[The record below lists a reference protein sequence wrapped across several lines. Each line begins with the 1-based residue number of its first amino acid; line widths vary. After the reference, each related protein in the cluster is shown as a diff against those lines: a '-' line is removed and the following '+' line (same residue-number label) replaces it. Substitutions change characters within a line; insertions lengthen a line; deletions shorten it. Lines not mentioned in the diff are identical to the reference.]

1 MSDLNISFENP
12 WLLLL
17 WIPAAAIVL
26 YSFFRVAKK
35 FRCTRNRVI
44 SLVLGM
50 VAATACAAMA
60 AGLGFSYMEANDKN
74 ELILLVDASFSNRES
89 KEKKDQFVKKN
100 DRGKRRYRQ
109 ARDRHVRV

>member
-35 FRCTRNRVI
+35 FRV
-44 SLVLGM
+44 
-50 VAATACAAMA
+50 
-60 AGLGFSYMEANDKN
+60 
-74 ELILLVDASFSNRES
+74 RET
-89 KEKKDQFVKKN
+89 E
-100 DRGKRRYRQ
+100 
-109 ARDRHVRV
+109 